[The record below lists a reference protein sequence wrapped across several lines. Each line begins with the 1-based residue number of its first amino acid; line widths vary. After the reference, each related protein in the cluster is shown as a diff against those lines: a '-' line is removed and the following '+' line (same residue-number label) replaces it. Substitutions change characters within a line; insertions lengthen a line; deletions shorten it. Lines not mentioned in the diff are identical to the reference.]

1 MFDGTL
7 QLAGRISTNR
17 SLPDL
22 VKMIKQEV
30 PIFFEFQAAALIFVD
45 EDQKI
50 TYILNELN
58 QDDRENMIQSM
69 LSRQGLTS

>member
-1 MFDGTL
+1 
-7 QLAGRISTNR
+7 
-17 SLPDL
+17 
-22 VKMIKQEV
+22 MIKQEV
-30 PIFFEFQAAALIFVD
+30 PRFFEFPAAALMFVD

-50 TYILNELN
+50 TYVLNELD

>member
-30 PIFFEFQAAALIFVD
+30 QRFFEFQAAALMFVD

-50 TYILNELN
+50 TYVLNELN